1 MTENSVHNGVSSSID
16 TNGTSYLRTPSNGHM
31 AMEVNESNL
40 SVSSNGDI
48 DNSEKL
54 ALIEELLQTM
64 RDNYERMPAHLLQYE
79 LAKAKAMSVV
89 KFT

>member
-1 MTENSVHNGVSSSID
+1 
-16 TNGTSYLRTPSNGHM
+16 M

-54 ALIEELLQTM
+54 ALIEELLQTL